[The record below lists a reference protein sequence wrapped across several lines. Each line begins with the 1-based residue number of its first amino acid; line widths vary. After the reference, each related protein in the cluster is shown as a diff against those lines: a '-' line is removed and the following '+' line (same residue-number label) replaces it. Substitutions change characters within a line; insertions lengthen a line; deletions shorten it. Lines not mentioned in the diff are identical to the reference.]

1 MIMILYCLIFAFIH
15 GTSCLLYFE
24 TIVPKRTWHHPW
36 VEHTIIPAFM
46 AGMLV
51 ISFTRIPPY
60 ILQPVRLIIA
70 VAVVAQIYFQMHLTR
85 NLILSVLY
93 CSIYW
98 SISTV
103 TVFVFYFMY
112 DYLILFGCADESI
125 GRMIENLTEVMNLCL
140 MIAFHAHY
148 KDRTLGLTKSR
159 WQRFSLL
166 PFVCLTT
173 IVAFNLLSIKDT
185 AANRYASVVIVCG
198 IVILNSLLLYFSVR
212 MLEKEEALQKLQL
225 RAERTRSQMSTY
237 HTIQLQ
243 YEQQK
248 RLLHDYKN
256 QLNCIQGLLDCGQT
270 AEASKYIT
278 RITGNL
284 RAQFG
289 DLNTNHTVVN
299 IILNQ
304 KHQTARKKGIGMTL
318 AINDLSK
325 LTMQEEDLVSL
336 LTNLLDN
343 AIEAC
348 ERLDDKNASDH
359 KIIQFKMVI
368 EEDQLILSVRNPVNK
383 PVQIKNNTVVTSKK
397 DSLCHGIGLSNVH
410 TVVKKYHGTSVL
422 TCEDGWF
429 SFAAM
434 FPCPL

>member
-1 MIMILYCLIFAFIH
+1 MIMILYCLIFAFIQ

-36 VEHTIIPAFM
+36 VEYTVIPAFM

-51 ISFTRIPPY
+51 ISFTQIPPY
-60 ILQPVRLIIA
+60 ILQPVRLIIV
-70 VAVVAQIYFQMHLTR
+70 VAVVAQIYFQMRLTR

-98 SISTV
+98 SISTI

-125 GRMIENLTEVMNLCL
+125 RRVIEGLTEVINLCL

-148 KDRTLGLTKSR
+148 KSRTSGLTKSR

-166 PFVCLTT
+166 PFVCLAT

-198 IVILNSLLLYFSVR
+198 IVILNSLLLYFSIR

-237 HTIQLQ
+237 HTMQIQ
-243 YEQQK
+243 YEQQR

-256 QLNCIQGLLDCGQT
+256 QLNCIQGFLDCGKT
-270 AEASKYIT
+270 AEASEYIT
-278 RITGNL
+278 RMTGNL

-304 KHQTARKKGIGMTL
+304 KYQTARKKGIGMTF
-318 AINDLSK
+318 AINDLSE

-336 LTNLLDN
+336 LANLLDN

-348 ERLDDKNASDH
+348 ERLDDENASDH
-359 KIIQFKMVI
+359 KTIQFKMVI
-368 EEDQLILSVRNPVNK
+368 EENQLILSVRNPVNK
-383 PVQIKNNTVVTSKK
+383 PVQIKNNTVVTSKR
-397 DSLCHGIGLSNVH
+397 DSLYHGIGLSNVD

>member
-1 MIMILYCLIFAFIH
+1 MNNVLRCLILALMT
-15 GTSCLLYFE
+15 GSSCQLYFE
-24 TIVPKRTWHHPW
+24 TILPKRSWRHQWIT
-36 VEHTIIPAFM
+36 HTTIPAFA
-46 AGMLV
+46 AGMMV
-51 ISFTRIPPY
+51 ISFAQIPPY
-60 ILQPVRLIIA
+60 ILQPVRLIII
-70 VAVVAQIYFQMHLTR
+70 VAVIAQIYFPMRLTR

-98 SISTV
+98 SISTAISS
-103 TVFVFYFMY
+103 VFYFMY
-112 DYLILFGCADESI
+112 DYLIIFGYTDEFMH
-125 GRMIENLTEVMNLCL
+125 RMVEDLTEVANLCL
-140 MIAFHAHY
+140 MIAFHTHY
-148 KDRTLGLTKSR
+148 KGRIPGLTESR
-159 WQRFSLL
+159 WQKFSLL
-166 PFVCLTT
+166 PFVCLTM
-173 IVAFNLLSIKDT
+173 IVAFNLLSIENT
-185 AANRYASVVIVCG
+185 ATNKYALFVIVSG
-198 IVILNSLLLYFSVR
+198 IVILNSLLFYFTMR
-212 MLEKEEALQKLQL
+212 MIEKEAALQKLQL
-225 RAERTRSQMSTY
+225 RTERTRSQMRMY
-237 HTIQLQ
+237 HTMQVQ
-243 YEQQK
+243 YEQQR

-256 QLNCIQGLLDCGQT
+256 QLNCIQGFLDCGKT
-270 AEASKYIT
+270 AEASEYIT
-278 RITGNL
+278 RMTGNL

-304 KHQTARKKGIGMTL
+304 KYQTARKKGIGMTF
-318 AINDLSK
+318 AINDLSE

-348 ERLDDKNASDH
+348 ERLDDENASDH
-359 KIIQFKMVI
+359 KTIQFKMVI

-383 PVQIKNNTVVTSKK
+383 PVQIKNNTVVTSKR
-397 DSLCHGIGLSNVH
+397 DSLYHGIGLSNVD